1 MDQPDAIPEHRKGLS
16 KSLAIAALTGAT
28 AVALTLP
35 TIAQAQPSPTPP
47 PPAPP
52 SGNTFMQGP
61 PPPGAPVPPPPPPI
75 RTRHRR
81 RRRSERTTAATA
93 GSQRTT
99 SATAG
104 SQRAACTAGGS
115 QRAAAPPPPEPGR
128 VDNTAGGL
136 SFVVPAGWQVSDST
150 QLSYGQALLTKIA
163 PEGGQPP
170 NDTSVLLGRLDLKL
184 FAGAETDNT
193 KAAQRLASDMGE
205 FFMPFPGTRVN
216 QETVPLDAAGM
227 PGVAS
232 YYEVK
237 FTDTNKPTGQI
248 WAGVVGEPVEPGT
261 PRGQRTPARWF
272 VVWLGTATNP
282 VPKGEATTLANSIRP
297 FAAAAVRRRWTRTH
311 RRHRRIP
318 TRHRR
323 IPTRHRRTRTRS
335 TAGSQRATAGPERT
349 AAAAGRRGGRAGRTG
364 CRAGDDASRLTA
376 GTRRR
381 AVGRTR
387 RPNCQLTFQGPT
399 RGGWALLT
407 LTMKQL
413 VPPNPRTPVDWQR
426 WKLPSGATGPS
437 QISAAAP
444 RCPPRLTP
452 GVRRSSEGDP
462 AGHQTT
468 DRHCN
473 KCFHNLHPFPAVPVP
488 VTGTSPSRGPNRV
501 IPRLCVRDPLGIGF
515 FPRN

>member
-1 MDQPDAIPEHRKGLS
+1 M
-16 KSLAIAALTGAT
+16 
-28 AVALTLP
+28 
-35 TIAQAQPSPTPP
+35 
-47 PPAPP
+47 
-52 SGNTFMQGP
+52 
-61 PPPGAPVPPPPPPI
+61 
-75 RTRHRR
+75 
-81 RRRSERTTAATA
+81 
-93 GSQRTT
+93 
-99 SATAG
+99 
-104 SQRAACTAGGS
+104 
-115 QRAAAPPPPEPGR
+115 
-128 VDNTAGGL
+128 
-136 SFVVPAGWQVSDST
+136 PAGWKVSDST

-282 VPKGEATTLANSIRP
+282 VPKGEAAHARQLHP
-297 FAAAAVRRRWTRTH
+297 AVRPAASAGSGAGGPER
-311 RRHRRIP
+311 
-318 TRHRR
+318 
-323 IPTRHRRTRTRS
+323 
-335 TAGSQRATAGPERT
+335 TAGSQRATAGSQRAAAGPERT
-349 AAAAGRRGGRAGRTG
+349 AAASAAGRRGGRAGRTG
-364 CRAGDDASRLTA
+364 CRAGDVASRLTA

-387 RPNCQLTFQGPT
+387 RPLSVDLSGTNPRRLGAVDVDDEAVGSAESEDT
-399 RGGWALLT
+399 RGLAALE
-407 LTMKQL
+407 
-413 VPPNPRTPVDWQR
+413 VAVWRDRPVAD
-426 WKLPSGATGPS
+426 LS
-437 QISAAAP
+437 AAP
-444 RCPPRLTP
+444 RRPPRLTP
-452 GVRRSSEGDP
+452 GVRRSSQGDP

-473 KCFHNLHPFPAVPVP
+473 KCFHNLHLFPAVPVP

-501 IPRLCVRDPLGIGF
+501 IPRLCVRDRLGIGF
-515 FPRN
+515 FPSN